1 MPTVNDSSFVI
12 RLLRRLGRFAVAMVA
27 TVAFFAGGAAAWLLL
42 WLLMSLTGYVVV
54 NWVFLLAFFAA
65 CSCAVGTF
73 RLFERFE
80 LLPDDPSEP
89 PTTLGLGS
97 GR

>member
-1 MPTVNDSSFVI
+1 MADNSPPVV

-27 TVAFFAGGAAAWLLL
+27 TVAFLAGGAAALLM
-42 WLLMSLTGYVVV
+42 MSLTGYVAPQ
-54 NWVFLLAFFAA
+54 LAFFVA
-65 CSCAVGTF
+65 CGCAVGAF
-73 RLFERFE
+73 LLFERFG

-89 PTTLGLGS
+89 PTPLDLGP

>member
-1 MPTVNDSSFVI
+1 MAHGSSSVV

-27 TVAFFAGGAAAWLLL
+27 TVAFFAGGAAAL
-42 WLLMSLTGYVVV
+42 LLMSLTGYV
-54 NWVFLLAFFAA
+54 LPQLAFLAA
-65 CSCAVGTF
+65 CGCAVAAF
-73 RLFERFE
+73 LLFERFE

-97 GR
+97 DR

>member
-1 MPTVNDSSFVI
+1 MT

-27 TVAFFAGGAAAWLLL
+27 TVAFLAGGAAAGLLL
-42 WLLMSLTGYVVV
+42 WLLMSLTGYVVL
-54 NWVFLLAFFAA
+54 NWVFLLAFAAA
-65 CSCAVGTF
+65 CGCAVATF

-89 PTTLGLGS
+89 PTTLRLGPD
-97 GR
+97 R